1 MTGSDR
7 CGPDPATTRT
17 RPREPGPPREPT
29 GGARFLSP
37 SLIRY
42 AAIGVSGVC
51 LDYVVFLLLFNAF
64 GLHPQIAN
72 AISTTAGIVN
82 NFVLNALLN
91 FRKRDRIVVR
101 FLRFYA
107 VGLTGIALTVLLLKV
122 FSDVLGVDA
131 NVVKG
136 LSLPLVLLLQYSIN
150 RRWSFR

>member
-1 MTGSDR
+1 MTRSDR
-7 CGPDPATTRT
+7 CGQDPATTRT
-17 RPREPGPPREPT
+17 SPRPRPPREPT
-29 GGARFLSP
+29 VRGRFLSP

-42 AAIGVSGVC
+42 AAIGISGVC

-91 FRKRDRIVVR
+91 FRKRDRILVR

-107 VGLTGIALTVLLLKV
+107 VGLTGIVLTVLLLKV
-122 FSDVLGVDA
+122 FSGVLGIDA

-136 LSLPLVLLLQYSIN
+136 VSLPLVLLLQYSIN
-150 RRWSFR
+150 RKWSFR

>member
-1 MTGSDR
+1 MTKTESR
-7 CGPDPATTRT
+7 ESPDH
-17 RPREPGPPREPT
+17 EQV
-29 GGARFLSP
+29 LSG

-42 AAIGVSGVC
+42 AVIGVSGVC
-51 LDYVVFLLLFNAF
+51 LDYLVFLLLFNAF

-72 AISTTAGIVN
+72 MISTTAGIIN
-82 NFVLNALLN
+82 NFGLNALLN
-91 FRKRDRIVVR
+91 FRKRDRIAVR

-122 FSDVLGVDA
+122 FSDVLGIDA
-131 NVVKG
+131 NIVKG

>member
-1 MTGSDR
+1 MTKTES
-7 CGPDPATTRT
+7 
-17 RPREPGPPREPT
+17 REPPGRE
-29 GGARFLSP
+29 RILSG
-37 SLIRY
+37 SLLRY
-42 AAIGVSGVC
+42 AVIGVSGVC
-51 LDYVVFLLLFNAF
+51 LDYLVFLLLFNAF

-72 AISTTAGIVN
+72 MISTTVGIIN
-82 NFVLNALLN
+82 NFGLNALLN

-122 FSDVLGVDA
+122 FTEVLGIDA
-131 NVVKG
+131 NIVKG